1 MKTKDKRL
9 FLYEEAMLLALR
21 DEKGTV
27 MTSFPD
33 QVVAGA
39 VLAELLLDGR
49 ISVEDNKKQLVDVLH
64 DGQLGD
70 PLMDECLEKIAS
82 SKRLASVRTW
92 VSRLAGIK

>member
-1 MKTKDKRL
+1 MKTKDKQL

-49 ISVEDNKKQLVDVLH
+49 YLRRRQQETTCGRCATMVS
-64 DGQLGD
+64 
-70 PLMDECLEKIAS
+70 
-82 SKRLASVRTW
+82 W
-92 VSRLAGIK
+92 VIR